1 MVSASAKKGF
11 ASVSS
16 ETIQEENARAAAGN
30 EQISVKCFASAL
42 CETVR
47 KIQRVL
53 GKVSVSEKAKLCG
66 NGMTAPL

>member
-47 KIQRVL
+47 KL
-53 GKVSVSEKAKLCG
+53 
-66 NGMTAPL
+66 